1 MKLLI
6 SLLVLCL
13 TQVLFPQL
21 PRIEYEEYRLDNGL
35 RVILHRDNTNPIVA
49 ITVTY
54 HTGSKNEHPER
65 TGFAHFFEHLMFEG
79 TPNIPRGK
87 FMEIVQNAGG
97 QLNASTSFDQ
107 TFYYL
112 LFPSNR
118 LEFGLYLES
127 ERLLQLKIDSL
138 GVETQRNVVKEER
151 RQRYDN
157 TPYGSMMEK
166 LFAKAYT
173 VHPYRWMPI
182 GSIQYID
189 KAGIEEFI
197 DFYQHYYVP
206 GNAILSIAGDI
217 TIDETKALIEKYFG
231 EIPVGNQTISRP
243 TEIEPQQL
251 TERRDTVYDN
261 IKLPALI
268 MGYHIPERTHK
279 DMPALTILGQ
289 VLSSGQS
296 SRLYTRLVDETRAAL
311 SVSASPLQLEHPG
324 LFLVSGYANSGVAL
338 DSVELLIEAEF
349 DKIKNDLITDWEYE
363 KSLNSMENRFV
374 SSRGTMMSIA
384 SSLAS
389 NALYFNDPEM
399 INSGFALY
407 QQVTK
412 EDVKEVANKYLKR
425 ENRTILYYLPKNQE
439 GGKK

>member
-1 MKLLI
+1 MKRLTGLI
-6 SLLVLCL
+6 VVLM
-13 TQVLFPQL
+13 TQLLFPQL
-21 PRIEYEEYRLDNGL
+21 PEIAYETFTLENGL
-35 RVILHRDNTNPIVA
+35 RVILHQDNTNPIVA

-127 ERLLQLKIDSL
+127 ERMLQLKIDSP

-157 TPYGSMMEK
+157 TPYGSMMER

-189 KAGIEEFI
+189 KAGIGEFV
-197 DFYQHYYVP
+197 DFYRHYYVP

-217 TIDETKALIEKYFG
+217 NKEEAKALIEKYFG
-231 EIPVGNQTISRP
+231 EIPAGNQTISRP
-243 TEIEPQQL
+243 TEIEPVQL
-251 TERRDTVYDN
+251 AEKRDTVYDN

-268 MGYHIPERTHK
+268 MGYHIPERTHA
-279 DMPALTILGQ
+279 DMPALTMLGQ

-296 SRLYTRLVDETRAAL
+296 SRLYTRLVDDTRAAL
-311 SVSASPLQLEHPG
+311 SVSASPLQLEDPG
-324 LFLVSGYANSGVAL
+324 LFLVSGYANSGVAP
-338 DSVELLIEAEF
+338 DSLELLIEAEF

-363 KSLNSMENRFV
+363 KSLNSLENRFV
-374 SSRGTMMSIA
+374 NSRGSMMSIA
-384 SSLAS
+384 STLAS
-389 NALYFNDPEM
+389 NELYFHDPGM
-399 INSGFALY
+399 INTGFEQY

-412 EDVKEVANKYLKR
+412 EDVKRVANQYLKK